1 MTTQGE
7 VVRAQV
13 IQAPQLNYERLT
25 WDDVH
30 LSAWAMNLVIASGT
44 ILRELPD

>member
-1 MTTQGE
+1 MFSQEG

-13 IQAPQLNYERLT
+13 QAPQLDYEGLT
-25 WDDVH
+25 WADVH
-30 LSAWAMNLVIASGT
+30 LSAWAMNLVTASGT